1 MSIYIHI
8 PFCSNICSYCDFCKV
23 FKNNGWIDQYL
34 DALEKEIT
42 LNYKGEKIKTLYIG
56 GGTPS
61 SLNLNELEKLFSIL
75 KTFDLDENAEITIET
90 NTEDLT
96 KEKIDL
102 LKKHVNRLSIG
113 IQTFNQNILKKLN
126 RKLNL
131 TNLKLAFKNFNNIN
145 VDLMYGFST
154 QNIEDLKKDIQQI
167 IDLNPKHISTYCLI
181 LEPHTKLYIENY
193 EPLNDDNE
201 RDMYDFLVKTL
212 TEQGYIQYELSNFSK
227 KNYQSK
233 HNLVY
238 WNNEKYYGFGLGAN
252 GYINNIRYE
261 NTRSLTNYFKGNY
274 ILNQHE
280 VPLYEQ
286 IQEEF
291 FVGLRK
297 ISGIN
302 KNKFYEKYNIH
313 VKEIDIVKSLLN
325 QRLLLENKENL
336 YLNPDYLYTSNE
348 ILLNFLEIDDSTLH
362 KH

>member
-1 MSIYIHI
+1 M
-8 PFCSNICSYCDFCKV
+8 
-23 FKNNGWIDQYL
+23 
-34 DALEKEIT
+34 
-42 LNYKGEKIKTLYIG
+42 
-56 GGTPS
+56 
-61 SLNLNELEKLFSIL
+61 
-75 KTFDLDENAEITIET
+75 
-90 NTEDLT
+90 
-96 KEKIDL
+96 
-102 LKKHVNRLSIG
+102 
-113 IQTFNQNILKKLN
+113 KKLN

-261 NTRSLTNYFKGNY
+261 NTRSLTEYFKGNY